1 KASIGDWT
9 HDAFCTAG
17 AFAATGGTKA
27 QYFGAGALALVSAG
41 APHGAPISIHR
52 PMSAISPSFS
62 LPEGGI
68 FSVPDCITA
77 FIKRLSDGL
86 PGTTAGPRV
95 TPLSRFSRL
104 SIRSPPI
111 PAAVEWQAW
120 HWRAN
125 KDLMLVSKNTSPSSW
140 ASATA

>member
-1 KASIGDWT
+1 
-9 HDAFCTAG
+9 
-17 AFAATGGTKA
+17 
-27 QYFGAGALALVSAG
+27 
-41 APHGAPISIHR
+41 
-52 PMSAISPSFS
+52 MSAMSPSFS

-68 FSVPDCITA
+68 FRLPDCITA
-77 FIKRLSDGL
+77 FIKRLSEGL

-95 TPLSRFSRL
+95 PPLIRFSRL

-125 KDLMLVSKNTSPSSW
+125 KGRILVSKNAGPSSW
-140 ASATA
+140 ASATAGIATRQAKATAAEERVFHMRLGRFYHCLNG